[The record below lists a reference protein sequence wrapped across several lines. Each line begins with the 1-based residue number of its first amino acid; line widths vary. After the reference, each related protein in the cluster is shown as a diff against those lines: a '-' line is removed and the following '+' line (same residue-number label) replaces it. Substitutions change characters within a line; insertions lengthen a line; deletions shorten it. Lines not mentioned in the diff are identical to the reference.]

1 MAIFLWKV
9 SQGMVKGYDMEF
21 TGIEGR
27 RGRTAL
33 PRQVIASSSNLVKK
47 ARESSIGVKGAKL
60 FNLLPVEVRNI
71 NSDNV
76 DTFKCALDS
85 FLFYI
90 PDQPTIAGYGKAAK
104 TNSLLHQIPMYLL
117 NN

>member
-1 MAIFLWKV
+1 
-9 SQGMVKGYDMEF
+9 MEF
-21 TGIEGR
+21 TGVEGR

-33 PRQVIASSSNLVKK
+33 PRQVITSSSNLVRK
-47 ARESSIGVKGAKL
+47 ARESSVGVKGAKL

-71 NSDNV
+71 DSDNV
-76 DTFKCALDS
+76 EIFKSALDS
-85 FLFYI
+85 FLFTI
-90 PDQPTIAGYGKAAK
+90 PDQPTIAGYGRAAE